1 MTAVAPAPA
10 PGHAPLAVHSPH
22 SAHGALS
29 QSHDPLAFAAVLD
42 STPGGEAKA
51 KPSSGERAQT
61 PTDSPPRD
69 RPQTQIPNPSF
80 FNAALAA
87 SLPLATPT
95 TIANGVPAGDTN
107 PPALA
112 PNATAQGPAPD
123 AATAPRVASAVEAGD
138 TLETRLVSE
147 RSFHASA
154 AASIPAP
161 AAQAGDALGARLIAE
176 RSFHANVSA
185 SNPATAQPTGGS
197 SSVVD
202 PTSPAIAALDA
213 PYVAVP
219 SPSAATPRP
228 SPATAPSP
236 PASPSTPP
244 ETNASRADRT
254 PVAGSGP
261 VPISAGRARGE
272 RQSEPAATVA
282 RVAAPTADKAA
293 STPEAS
299 SPPNGS
305 GSDGSAGLPANGG
318 ANAPQSAPSPAIA
331 AVTPQPTAAFADPR
345 SRLGD
350 APRAAQTPPVSP
362 APSAAPVRE
371 IDVDLSPGG
380 LEDVSMTMRFANDK
394 LSLVIRAGSSQ
405 TTGAIEGARDA
416 IAERLAAIGQPL
428 GSLLIQQTGS
438 TNDATN
444 ARDSGD
450 GGGEDRPQGRRGDAN
465 DPRGARRGSS
475 GF

>member
-1 MTAVAPAPA
+1 MTAIAPAPA
-10 PGHAPLAVHSPH
+10 PGHAPLALHSAH

-42 STPGGEAKA
+42 SAPGGEAKA

-61 PTDSPPRD
+61 PTESPPRD
-69 RPQTQIPNPSF
+69 RPQTQIPNSSF

-95 TIANGVPAGDTN
+95 TIANGEPAGDTT

-112 PNATAQGPAPD
+112 PKAMPQLPAPD
-123 AATAPRVASAVEAGD
+123 AASLPRAASAAEAGD
-138 TLETRLVSE
+138 ALGARLIGE

-154 AASIPAP
+154 AALS
-161 AAQAGDALGARLIAE
+161 
-176 RSFHANVSA
+176 
-185 SNPATAQPTGGS
+185 PATAQPIGGS

-202 PTSPAIAALDA
+202 PPSPAIAVLDA
-213 PYVAVP
+213 PDIAVP
-219 SPSAATPRP
+219 SPRAAMPRP
-228 SPATAPSP
+228 SPATAPSAA
-236 PASPSTPP
+236 ASRSTPP

-254 PVAGSGP
+254 PVAGSSP
-261 VPISAGRARGE
+261 VPISAGRGRGE

-293 STPEAS
+293 SAREAS
-299 SPPNGS
+299 PPPNGS

-318 ANAPQSAPSPAIA
+318 SNAPQPSPSQTIA
-331 AVTPQPTAAFADPR
+331 AVAQQLTAAFADPQ

-350 APRAAQTPPVSP
+350 TQPAAQTPRAAP

-380 LEDVSMTMRFANDK
+380 LEDVSMTMRLANDK

-428 GSLLIQQTGS
+428 GSLIIQQTGS
-438 TNDATN
+438 TNDVTN

-450 GGGEDRPQGRRGDAN
+450 GGAKDWPQGRGGDAN
-465 DPRGARRGSS
+465 DPPGARRGSS

>member
-1 MTAVAPAPA
+1 MTAIAPAPA
-10 PGHAPLAVHSPH
+10 PGHAPLALHSAR

-42 STPGGEAKA
+42 SAPGGEAKA
-51 KPSSGERAQT
+51 KPSSGEGAQT
-61 PTDSPPRD
+61 PTESPPRD
-69 RPQTQIPNPSF
+69 RPQTQIPNSSF

-95 TIANGVPAGDTN
+95 TIANGEPAGDTN

-112 PNATAQGPAPD
+112 PKAMPQMPAPE
-123 AATAPRVASAVEAGD
+123 AASRPRA
-138 TLETRLVSE
+138 
-147 RSFHASA
+147 ASA
-154 AASIPAP
+154 AE
-161 AAQAGDALGARLIAE
+161 AGDALGARLIAE

-185 SNPATAQPTGGS
+185 SSPATAQPIGGS

-202 PTSPAIAALDA
+202 PPSPAIAALDA
-213 PYVAVP
+213 PDVAVP
-219 SPSAATPRP
+219 SSRAAMPRP

-254 PVAGSGP
+254 PAAGSGP

-293 STPEAS
+293 SAPDAS
-299 SPPNGS
+299 PSPNGS
-305 GSDGSAGLPANGG
+305 VPDGSAGLPANDGS
-318 ANAPQSAPSPAIA
+318 NAPQPSPSQTIA
-331 AVTPQPTAAFADPR
+331 AVTPQLTAAFADPQ

-350 APRAAQTPPVSP
+350 APPAAQTPRASP

-380 LEDVSMTMRFANDK
+380 LEDVSMTMRLANDK

-405 TTGAIEGARDA
+405 TTRAIEGARDA

-428 GSLLIQQTGS
+428 GSLIIQQTGS

-450 GGGEDRPQGRRGDAN
+450 GGAKDRPQGRGGDAN
-465 DPRGARRGSS
+465 DPRSARRGSS